1 MRKLSVKRFVTLALV
16 SAVIF
21 TGIAFSVDVRSGW
34 AMCLVIAVVLCV
46 AWAGVFA
53 KAFMRS
59 LLARVSRK

>member
-1 MRKLSVKRFVTLALV
+1 MRKLSVKRLVVLALV

-21 TGIAFSVDVRSGW
+21 TGIAFSVDVRAGW
-34 AMCLVIAVVLCV
+34 AMCLVIAVILCA